1 MGKEYNWVYRKLVES
16 ENDLVGAIAYSLY
29 KRHKIEYISQYQ
41 SETNNPPTDEQLAE
55 FHRISS
61 SQTSLDHYRH
71 QADMLLSNL
80 LHFATENIASEMQ
93 QQQKEVIHN
102 ELAQLLKPIQAEIA
116 KRKSFKAM
124 AFEAMISVFGTIV
137 VIVLVGF
144 LLKGYQWISS
154 FNPTP

>member
-1 MGKEYNWVYRKLVES
+1 MNGYNWIYRELVEG

-29 KRHKIEYISQYQ
+29 KRHKIEYIHQCEQ
-41 SETNNPPTDEQLAE
+41 QTGKPPTPEQLAE
-55 FHRISS
+55 FYRISS

-80 LHFATENIASEMQ
+80 LHFTTENIASEMQ
-93 QQQKEVIHN
+93 QQQKQVIHN
-102 ELAQLLKPIQAEIA
+102 ELVQLLKPIQDEIA

-124 AFEAMISVFGTIV
+124 AFEAMISVFGTIA

-154 FNPTP
+154 FNPIP